1 MKKQLFL
8 YLLLISFCISL
19 HAQDSP
25 DPDLRQGKLPN
36 GFTYFIRHTDFEPG
50 HAEFYLVQN
59 VGALMEEDNQNG
71 LAHFLEH
78 MAFNGSLNFPEGI
91 PAFLKR
97 RGVTQPNAYTGQDE
111 TVYYINRVPT
121 HNASLVDSC
130 LLILHDWSGF
140 LTLAPEA
147 IRKERGIILEE
158 RRLRRDLGVRMEEK
172 ARPFM
177 YNYTKYAYHDVIGN
191 EEILNNFNRQELQE
205 YYHDYYRPDQQAA
218 IIVGDIDIEKVE
230 QEILRLFSPIP
241 KRENPKLRIVYE
253 IPDNAE
259 PLYTKVIDK
268 EVPGNAVIL
277 MKRIKDNHSS
287 DLAEMM
293 KNNLLRLFYNNIV
306 RRQFQT
312 YTQETDPQFLQA
324 SINYQGLVRGYSTLH
339 LFMRAYPGKDQE
351 ALRQL
356 SGILNRIHRNDLNEE
371 TLREEKE
378 KYLVDLNES
387 EQHGNH
393 FPNSVYIEMYQAAF
407 LENKPI
413 TTVSEDM
420 ALSRQILSDMTV
432 EDLHAWVKKWYD
444 DDRNWTFIMQGND
457 STYGFPTATEILS
470 ILKEAKNSIAETREE
485 SVVPQPLTDFEV
497 EAGSI
502 VKSRKLKK
510 LQAEQWTLSNGL
522 TVYYKFNPYEKERVT
537 LFGIGN
543 GGTSLLEAK
552 DLPSADA
559 LNTLM
564 LQSGIYHHDDKMM
577 KSIMKNKKVMLQLQ
591 LGSETQTINAFGEGK
606 DIDTLFCL
614 VYLQLTQ
621 PRFSSDEFK
630 KFVYVQEQDF
640 LSSPRTVEDSL
651 TEWMQHIRF
660 VNSPR
665 LWKQDTAYFRAMNFD
680 RMVEIYKEYYGN
692 PDSFTFY
699 IVGDIPANKARRLV
713 ERYLA
718 SIPLTHR
725 NLQPVHHDLRRH
737 ESIKETLTADIPGDK
752 YMINVEFNNQLQL
765 TPEERMTFQLIQL
778 LLKDRYHYTI
788 REAKGGAY
796 SIEVNATPGEK
807 EQFLSVR
814 LESSLDKGDRMREE
828 VHRQIQRIQ
837 DEEVSEED
845 FNDQVRNLRKSLA
858 QRTFKPNNATI
869 INEMIRYLK
878 TKQFTEANTVLEK
891 RLEKLRP
898 VDVQRLAQ
906 KFFSTAECKDLGIK
920 SR

>member
-1 MKKQLFL
+1 MKKHLFL
-8 YLLLISFCISL
+8 YLFLLSFCTLL

-25 DPDLRQGKLPN
+25 DPEFRQDRLSN

-121 HNASLVDSC
+121 NNAGLVDSC

-147 IRKERGIILEE
+147 IRKERSIILEE

-177 YNYTKYAYHDVIGN
+177 YNFTKYAYHDVIGK
-191 EEILNNFNRQELQE
+191 EEILNNFNRRELQE
-205 YYHDYYRPDQQAA
+205 YYHDYYRPDLQAA
-218 IIVGDIDIEKVE
+218 IIVGDIDIDKVE
-230 QEILRLFSPIP
+230 QEIRRLFSPIP
-241 KRENPKLRIVYE
+241 KRENPKPRIVYE
-253 IPDNAE
+253 IPDNPE
-259 PLYTKVIDK
+259 PLYTQVIDK

-277 MKRIKDNHSS
+277 MKRIKDNPSS
-287 DLAEMM
+287 DLTEMM

-312 YTQETDPQFLQA
+312 YTQENDPQFLQA
-324 SINYQGLVRGYSTLH
+324 SINYQGLVRGYSALH
-339 LFMRAYPGKDQE
+339 LFMRAYPGKDLE

-356 SGILNRIHRNDLNEE
+356 LGILNRIHRNDLTEE
-371 TLREEKE
+371 TLQEEKG
-378 KYLVDLNES
+378 KYLVDLDES
-387 EQHGNH
+387 EKTGNH
-393 FPNSVYIEMYQAAF
+393 FPNSVYIQMYQSAF

-413 TTVSEDM
+413 TTVTEDM
-420 ALSRQILSDMTV
+420 ALSRRILSDMTA
-432 EDLHAWVKKWYD
+432 EDLHAWVKRWYD
-444 DDRNWTFIMQGND
+444 DEQNWTFIMQGND

-485 SVVPQPLTDFEV
+485 VVEPRPLTDFEV
-497 EAGSI
+497 KPGAVI
-502 VKSRKLKK
+502 KSRKLKK

-522 TVYYKFNPYEKERVT
+522 TVCYKFNPYEKQRVT
-537 LFGIGN
+537 LFGIGQ

-552 DLPSADA
+552 DLPSAAA

-564 LQSGIYHHDDKMM
+564 LQSGIYHHDSKMM
-577 KSIMKNKKVMLQLQ
+577 ERIMKNKKVMLQLE
-591 LGSETQTINAFGEGK
+591 LGPETQTINALGEGK
-606 DIDTLFCL
+606 DVDTMFCL
-614 VYLQLTQ
+614 TYLQLTH
-621 PRFSSDEFK
+621 PRFSRDEFQ
-630 KFVYVQEQDF
+630 KFVYVREQDF
-640 LSSPRTVEDSL
+640 LSSPRTIEDSL
-651 TEWMQHIRF
+651 AEWMQHIRY
-660 VNSPR
+660 VDSPR

-680 RMVEIYKEYYGN
+680 RMVEIYQEFYGN
-692 PDSFTFY
+692 PDGFTFY
-699 IVGDIPANKARRLV
+699 IVGDIPADRARRLA

-718 SIPLTHR
+718 SIPVTHR
-725 NLQPVHHDLRRH
+725 NLQPLHHDLRRH

-752 YMINVEFNNQLQL
+752 YMINIEFNNRLLL

-788 REAKGGAY
+788 RETEGGAY
-796 SIEVNATPGEK
+796 SIEVNAAPGEK

-814 LESSLDKGDRMREE
+814 FESSLDKGERMREE
-828 VHRQIQRIQ
+828 VHRQIQQLQ

-845 FNDQVRNLRKSLA
+845 FNDQVLNLRRNIAK
-858 QRTFKPNNATI
+858 RTFQPNNATL

-878 TKQFTEANTVLEK
+878 TKQFTEANSVLEK

-898 VDVQRLAQ
+898 ADVQRLAR